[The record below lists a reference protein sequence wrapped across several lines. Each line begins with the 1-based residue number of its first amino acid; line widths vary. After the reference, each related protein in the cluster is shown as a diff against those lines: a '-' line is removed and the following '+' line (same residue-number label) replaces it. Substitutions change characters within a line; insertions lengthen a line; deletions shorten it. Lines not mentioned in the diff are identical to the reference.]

1 MRLVHQPLDTI
12 KPAMLAKAAAMVCQ
26 HTGMTALRRLRL
38 RWIGYLVRNPM
49 W

>member
-1 MRLVHQPLDTI
+1 VDTS
-12 KPAMLAKAAAMVCQ
+12 KPELLAKAAAMVGQ
-26 HTGMTALRRLRL
+26 PTGMTALRRLRL